1 MATWTS
7 TECETQINLLKQD
20 LINLRGQAE
29 KERFEE
35 GTTKYETQGAIK
47 SIIEQIKYFENELK
61 IALVSE
67 GKSVNNL
74 GYIERYEFGV

>member
-7 TECETQINLLKQD
+7 SECQTQINLLKQD
-20 LINLRGQAE
+20 LISLRGQAE
-29 KERFEE
+29 RERFQE
-35 GTTKYETQGAIK
+35 GNTQYETQGAIK
-47 SIIEQIKYFENELK
+47 SILEQIKYFENELK